1 MNFWTGRVVIN
12 FMNFPGWTKFR
23 CASLIISALFLYGF
37 GGLFGVSPVTPV
49 RLEPFLDKVG
59 KLTIARLIAPVEGG
73 TLAAV
78 VINFEGHHLTADSA
92 NMYIE
97 KPLQGSPREVI
108 GDEIEAFHFRLSEVK
123 NNNGKILGYFLV
135 REGRLEGQYLDNDE
149 TLVLTGEEPTL
160 P

>member
-1 MNFWTGRVVIN
+1 
-12 FMNFPGWTKFR
+12 MNFPGWTEFR

-49 RLEPFLDKVG
+49 KLEPFLDKVG
-59 KLTIARLIAPVEGG
+59 KLTIARLTTPVDGG

-92 NMYIE
+92 NMEIE
-97 KPLQGSPREVI
+97 KSFQGSPREVI

-123 NNNGKILGYFLV
+123 NNNGKILGYLLV
-135 REGRLEGQYLDNDE
+135 REGRLADSYLEKNE
-149 TLVLTGEEPTL
+149 TIFLTGEQPTL